1 MYVLLTGA
9 TGLLGRYLLRDLLL
23 QQIPVAVVARPQR
36 RERGADRIETILARW
51 ERALGRRLPRPVIL
65 DGSLNERG
73 LGFSKDTRDWLSR
86 NCTSVIHSAASLK
99 FAHDPETNE
108 PWTSNV
114 GGTEHML
121 DFCEAH
127 QIREF
132 HYVSTAYVAGLRQ
145 GRVLESELNVGQT
158 FGNVYEESKCRSE
171 TLVRQSSFL
180 TNATFYRPSIIVGD
194 SETGYTSTYHGFYTP
209 LRLAYSIA
217 PKLPR
222 TTGSFLNE
230 LLHIFGLKGPEHKNL
245 VPVDWVSSAM
255 LKILTRPD
263 LHGTTYHLSAAHPV
277 TVAQMYDTFIE
288 AIDPILGTQ
297 AQNNAEGALEAI
309 GQSFYE
315 QMQVYQAYWRNDPAF
330 DQTNFSRAVPDFPSP
345 TLDHPQLRLLS
356 NFAIRDNFGWP
367 SEPIVPAQN
376 LVADALAGLS
386 VLDAPAAPADV
397 TLGFDL
403 TGPGGTQWHLVV
415 REGSVV
421 ESAPGLS
428 RHAAFTFYLPA
439 ETFLELKTGAMNPQ
453 TSLETGRI
461 VALGTPG
468 LSIAD
473 AANWL
478 KAVVAGIAPN
488 GEPQLL
494 AGSDVMN
501 CGAAPQS
508 TD

>member
-36 RERGADRIETILARW
+36 RERGADRIETILAHW
-51 ERALGRRLPRPVIL
+51 ERGLGRRLPRPVIL
-65 DGSLNERG
+65 DGCLSEPG
-73 LGFSKDTRDWLSR
+73 LGFSKDAREWLSR
-86 NCTSVIHSAASLK
+86 NCTRVIHSAASLK
-99 FAHDPETNE
+99 FEHDPETNE

-114 GGTEHML
+114 GGTERML
-121 DFCEAH
+121 DFCEAN

-145 GRVLESELNVGQT
+145 GRVLESELNVGQS

-171 TLVRQSSFL
+171 TLVRSTSFL
-180 TNATFYRPSIIVGD
+180 TNPTVYRPSIIVGD
-194 SETGYTSTYHGFYTP
+194 SVTGYTSTYHGFYTP

-222 TTGSFLNE
+222 STSSFLNE

-255 LKILTRPD
+255 LRIFTCPELY
-263 LHGTTYHLSAAHPV
+263 GATYHLTAAQPV

-297 AQNNAEGALEAI
+297 SQNNAEGALETI

-315 QMQVYQAYWRNDPAF
+315 QMKVYQAYWRNDPAF
-330 DQTNFSRAVPDFPSP
+330 DQTNFSHAVPEYPSP
-345 TLDHPQLRLLS
+345 ILDHPQLSLLS
-356 NFAIRDNFGWP
+356 NYAIRDNFGWP
-367 SEPIVPAQN
+367 AEPIVPAQN
-376 LVADALAGLS
+376 LIADALAGLS
-386 VLDAPAAPADV
+386 VLDAPSTSAEL
-397 TLGFDL
+397 TLGFDM

-421 ESAPGLS
+421 ENAPGLPGS
-428 RHAAFTFYLPA
+428 ASFTFYLPA
-439 ETFLELKTGAMNPQ
+439 ETFLELKTGTMTPHA
-453 TSLETGRI
+453 SLESGRI
-461 VALGTPG
+461 VALGTPA

-478 KAVVAGIAPN
+478 KAVIAGIAPS

-494 AGSDVMN
+494 SGSDVMN